1 MRFLLDTNV
10 VIRLLNSDQQ
20 LTNRLHDHER
30 SEFGLPIMV
39 MHELYFGA
47 FNSRRID
54 WNISVVQALD
64 FEILDFQ
71 LQDAIKAAEI
81 RAMLAARGTPIG
93 PFDLLIA
100 GQAIARGLTLIT
112 NNLREFNRIGQ
123 LRVEDWQA

>member
-1 MRFLLDTNV
+1 M
-10 VIRLLNSDQQ
+10 
-20 LTNRLHDHER
+20 HD
-30 SEFGLPIMV
+30 
-39 MHELYFGA
+39 LYFGA
-47 FNSRRID
+47 FKSRRID
-54 WNISVVQALD
+54 RNISVVQALD

-71 LQDAIKAAEI
+71 LQDAVKAGEI
-81 RAMLAARGTPIG
+81 RAMLAAQGTPIG